1 MEKVPFKIRQR
12 IIVAFLFSLM
22 SVFIFAAL
30 SFQTHLEIG
39 HRLKLLEFTH
49 DVLYNLLEMRRYEKN
64 FFLYRQFASLKE
76 AMDYALM
83 VEELYLKHKDEIL
96 KLKKDS
102 TVSEFPVVIG
112 KYRQTLIELM
122 NVSEKGSSVE
132 DKGNVAVLEESL
144 RSYGQKLLNMAEGWE
159 KEERS
164 RIDELFKR
172 TIHLFIGSIGIFLA
186 LGVVVAFYVAKILVE
201 PLFLMKKTMDKIASG
216 DFAPLP
222 EAGPYP
228 EEFEALFQAFNRM
241 VRELEIRQEQLAQ
254 SKKMA
259 AVGTLTAGIAH
270 ELNNPINNI
279 VLTAETLREE
289 FHSLSP
295 KEALGLIDD
304 IISQADRASEIVK
317 GLLDF
322 SRAEYPQFEP
332 LSISSVVRATLKLV
346 RNQISLAGIQVE
358 EDFPPNIPLVYGDKK
373 SLQQVFL
380 NLIINAIQ
388 AMPGGGELILR
399 ASVSENGEW
408 IKVDVTDTGVGID
421 SRDLP
426 YIFDPFYTTK
436 QVGRGTGLGLA
447 VSYGIIEKHG
457 GRIEVKSEKGKGS
470 TFTVVLPA
478 YKETEINQGR
488 QEE

>member
-22 SVFIFAAL
+22 SVLIFAAL

-49 DVLYNLLEMRRYEKN
+49 DVLYNILEMRRYEKN

-144 RSYGQKLLNMAEGWE
+144 RSYGQKLLSMAEGWE

-164 RIDELFKR
+164 HIDELFRR

-201 PLFLMKKTMDKIASG
+201 PLFLMKKTMDKITSG

-222 EAGPYP
+222 ESGPYP

-241 VRELEIRQEQLAQ
+241 VKELEIRQEQLAQ

-289 FHSLSP
+289 FHNLSP

-317 GLLDF
+317 GRMGKF
-322 SRAEYPQFEP
+322 QKFQSM
-332 LSISSVVRATLKLV
+332 T
-346 RNQISLAGIQVE
+346 
-358 EDFPPNIPLVYGDKK
+358 
-373 SLQQVFL
+373 
-380 NLIINAIQ
+380 NL
-388 AMPGGGELILR
+388 
-399 ASVSENGEW
+399 
-408 IKVDVTDTGVGID
+408 
-421 SRDLP
+421 
-426 YIFDPFYTTK
+426 
-436 QVGRGTGLGLA
+436 
-447 VSYGIIEKHG
+447 
-457 GRIEVKSEKGKGS
+457 
-470 TFTVVLPA
+470 
-478 YKETEINQGR
+478 
-488 QEE
+488 